1 MRDSKNF
8 TAVCDDTQE
17 PSEEEKA
24 AARLIVC
31 GNAEDVGDATM
42 LLQMLG
48 LHPGR
53 DDFDPAT
60 TSSVNTLRR
69 SFS

>member
-17 PSEEEKA
+17 PTEEEKA

-31 GNAEDVGDATM
+31 GNAASVEDAIE
-42 LLQMLG
+42 LLSMLG
-48 LHPGR
+48 LHPGQR
-53 DDFDPAT
+53 EDDPST
-60 TSSVNTLRR
+60 ISVNTLRR